1 MAKEGLTMSEA
12 GTLLQKH
19 SGLQGI
25 SGISSDMREIIA
37 EMKNDDRKA
46 KYAFDVFT
54 YRVKKY
60 IGAYAA
66 AMGGVDAVV
75 FTGGIGENSSE
86 VRATSCE
93 NLAFLGIEIDEAKNL
108 SKEREKNISRDGSR
122 TAVLVVPTNEE
133 LVIALDTE
141 GIVNGLKRS

>member
-1 MAKEGLTMSEA
+1 MSEA